1 MCILQRWPKGATV
14 VANSVKYPRKLVQ
27 GIMWRHRACRSR
39 LSSSMAK
46 EMLNDGIFVY
56 LYCSRMTRWLPLTL
70 YHHRD
75 ENREE

>member
-1 MCILQRWPKGATV
+1 MCILQRWPKGVTV

-56 LYCSRMTRWLPLTL
+56 L
-70 YHHRD
+70 
-75 ENREE
+75 